1 MFQKLTYLSI
11 LGAVLSL
18 DLVPPPNIWV
28 RENQTNVTLLCKA
41 SEKIRSCSWS
51 TPYGAQYPL
60 QPDLFAEG
68 GRLMHYAQDKD
79 LECGLLISRTEARDS
94 GRWRCN
100 VGVVENSEVRTA
112 SGVANITIATPPSDV
127 YIEKPFDQLN
137 SNFTNGGYNKVKCT
151 AKNSRP
157 APSFVWTV
165 DELTLNH
172 KTENVFDEDAKIFTQ
187 ILHFIPTLEHA
198 NKTLRCRVQHPGLE
212 KEISAG
218 TEVKLSGEGRVSMTG
233 ALSWE
238 LEGIIVATLASLFI
252 VGLMIVI
259 RKRFF
264 TKSEDLKKPMDEE
277 KGNVDDD
284 EHKPNNGTNEN
295 KEAEAEEIVET
306 TTATVEDKKSSQIR
320 SKIVRILAKMTD
332 NEKKMTEDVAA
343 SEFEKVELT
352 ESEEKKDEEKE
363 GSEKPGFTFKLASF
377 MSKFKSTEK
386 PVDDE
391 TENKTETEPDQDKEV
406 ELNPEKPEDQVLQRR
421 RGSETPV

>member
-1 MFQKLTYLSI
+1 M
-11 LGAVLSL
+11 G
-18 DLVPPPNIWV
+18 
-28 RENQTNVTLLCKA
+28 
-41 SEKIRSCSWS
+41 
-51 TPYGAQYPL
+51 
-60 QPDLFAEG
+60 
-68 GRLMHYAQDKD
+68 
-79 LECGLLISRTEARDS
+79 
-94 GRWRCN
+94 
-100 VGVVENSEVRTA
+100 
-112 SGVANITIATPPSDV
+112 
-127 YIEKPFDQLN
+127 
-137 SNFTNGGYNKVKCT
+137 
-151 AKNSRP
+151 
-157 APSFVWTV
+157 
-165 DELTLNH
+165 LNH

-218 TEVKLSGEGRVSMTG
+218 TEVKLSGEVRVSMTG

-264 TKSEDLKKPMDEE
+264 TKSEDLKKPMDVE
-277 KGNVDDD
+277 KGNVD
-284 EHKPNNGTNEN
+284 
-295 KEAEAEEIVET
+295 
-306 TTATVEDKKSSQIR
+306 DKKSSQIR

-377 MSKFKSTEK
+377 MSKFKATEK